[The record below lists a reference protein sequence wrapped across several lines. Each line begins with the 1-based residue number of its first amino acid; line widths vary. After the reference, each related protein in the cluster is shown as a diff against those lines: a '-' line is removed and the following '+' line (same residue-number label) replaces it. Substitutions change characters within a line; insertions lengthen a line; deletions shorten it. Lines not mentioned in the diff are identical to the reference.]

1 MVAMLASLPQMDSA
15 RSIPRNPDVLTRH
28 PSAEDLDAAQQ
39 LICSAQAGR
48 EHPVDHP
55 WSDTPDRVK
64 VEPTRWPETP
74 TNDGMMERTSPK
86 SLSQKDA
93 SFLGHS
99 CRYFFHSLLNTKVMV
114 ANVRCPVTVEQ
125 KVLHYGVD
133 PRLDP

>member
-74 TNDGMMERTSPK
+74 TRWDDGEDIPQVSVSKRCVVLGSFVQVF
-86 SLSQKDA
+86 L
-93 SFLGHS
+93 SFLTQYKGDGS
-99 CRYFFHSLLNTKVMV
+99 
-114 ANVRCPVTVEQ
+114 
-125 KVLHYGVD
+125 
-133 PRLDP
+133 